1 LETLI
6 VGQGGDDLEL
16 QSAAERLKLALAAG
30 QLGDWSWN
38 PHTDRVKFGARGAEI
53 FGLKPAEIITWEG
66 LRNRLHPDDRDR
78 ARAAV
83 LSALEQHSD
92 YRTEYRITRP
102 DGELVWVAAEGRGVY
117 ADDSSVLGM
126 IGVVRDV
133 TELKRAEELRNQLAA
148 IVESSDDAIVSKSL
162 DSIITTWNAGAERIF
177 GYQANEV
184 IGKSIRL
191 LIPPERSSEEDVILS
206 RLRQGERIEHFET
219 VRVRKDGNRI
229 NISLS
234 VSPVRDSLGNITGAA
249 KIARD
254 ITDRVQTEKA
264 LREETKALELI
275 NESGTTLASSLELN
289 TVLQKVTD
297 FATQLSGAE
306 VGAFFYN
313 VTEENGDAYLLY
325 TLSGAPREAFESFS
339 HPRATPLFGPTF
351 RGEAPI
357 RIADVLE
364 DPRYGQWAPHHGMP
378 KGHLPVR
385 SYLSVPVISR
395 TGEVI
400 GGLFF
405 GHSSTNVFNERA
417 ERSVVAV
424 ASQAAIAIDNAR
436 LYENQKQAAIEREA
450 LLEAERAARN
460 EAERMNV
467 MKDEFVATLSHELR
481 TPLNAILG
489 WSQVLNLSEPTSSDY
504 REGLEAIERNA
515 RAQTQLIDD
524 LLDMSRIISGK
535 IRLDVQWTNLS
546 TAVEAAVESVRPS
559 AEAKGIRLRTILDPH
574 AGPVSGD
581 PTRLQQI
588 VWNLL
593 SNAIKFTP
601 KGGKVDVM
609 LERVNSHLEITVH
622 DSGIGIKP
630 EFLPLVFER
639 FRQADASTTRHFG
652 GLGLGL
658 SIVKQLVELHGG
670 SVRAKSPGEGQGATF
685 IVSLPLAPVR
695 KNEVREHPATNRPG
709 RVDCDQFH
717 LAGLRVL
724 VVDDELDARTL
735 LQRVLEQCAV
745 EVHLAANA
753 GEAIDMIQVHRP
765 DVLIS
770 DIGMP
775 GEDGFELLR
784 RIRGL
789 PEAAGGRTPAIAL
802 TAFARSEDRT
812 RAMIAGYQVHISK
825 PIEAPELLATIASL
839 AGRTGGG

>member
-1 LETLI
+1 M
-6 VGQGGDDLEL
+6 GQGEDDLEL
-16 QSAAERLKLALAAG
+16 QNAAERLKLALAAG

-38 PHTDRVKFGARGAEI
+38 AQTDRVKFSPRGAAI
-53 FGLKPAEIITWEG
+53 FGLQPSEAITWEE
-66 LRNRLHPDDRDR
+66 LRNRIHPDDRER
-78 ARAAV
+78 AKLAV
-83 LSALEQHSD
+83 ELAVEHRKD
-92 YRTEYRITRP
+92 YRTEYRVLRP
-102 DGELVWVAAEGRGVY
+102 DGELAWVAAEGKGVY
-117 ADDSSVLGM
+117 ADDASVLGM
-126 IGVVRDV
+126 IGIVRDV
-133 TELKRAEELRNQLAA
+133 TESKRGEELRNQLAA
-148 IVESSDDAIVSKSL
+148 IVESSDDAIISKSL
-162 DSIITTWNAGAERIF
+162 DSIIITWNAGAERIF
-177 GYQANEV
+177 GYQADEV

-191 LIPPERSSEEDVILS
+191 LIPPERSGEEDVILS
-206 RLRQGERIEHFET
+206 RLRHGERIEHFET
-219 VRVRKDGNRI
+219 VRVRKDGALI
-229 NISLS
+229 NVSLS
-234 VSPVRDSLGNITGAA
+234 VSPVRDALGNITGAA

-254 ITDRVQTEKA
+254 ITNRVQTEHA
-264 LREETKALELI
+264 LQEETRSLELI
-275 NESGTTLASSLELN
+275 NQSGTALASSLELK

-297 FATQLSGAE
+297 LATQLCGAE
-306 VGAFFYN
+306 FGAFFYN
-313 VTEENGDAYLLY
+313 ATEENGDAYLLY
-325 TLSGAPREAFESFS
+325 TLSGAPREAFESFG

-351 RGEAPI
+351 RGEGPI
-357 RIADVLE
+357 RLADVLD

-385 SYLSVPVISR
+385 SYLAAPVISR

-405 GHSSTNVFNERA
+405 GHSSTNVFSERA

-436 LYENQKQAAIEREA
+436 LYEGEKRAASEREA

-489 WSQVLNLSEPTSSDY
+489 WSQVLSLSDPATSDY

-515 RAQTQLIDD
+515 RVQTQLIDD

-535 IRLDVQWTNLS
+535 IRLDVQWTNLA
-546 TAVEAAVESVRPS
+546 TAVEAAIESVRPS
-559 AEAKGIRLRTILDPH
+559 AEAKGIRLRKIIDPH

-581 PTRLQQI
+581 PARLQQI

-601 KGGKVDVM
+601 KAGKVDVL

-695 KNEVREHPATNRPG
+695 KGEIREHPATNRPG
-709 RVDCDQFH
+709 RIDCAQFE

-724 VVDDELDARTL
+724 VVDDELDARTV
-735 LQRVLEQCAV
+735 LQRVLEQCDI
-745 EVHLAANA
+745 EVHLAASA
-753 GEAIDMIQVHRP
+753 SEAMDQLALYRP
-765 DVLIS
+765 DVLVS

-784 RIRGL
+784 RVRTL
-789 PEAAGGRTPAIAL
+789 PEAKGGRTPAIAL

-839 AGRTGGG
+839 AGRTRRT